1 MKGFIEVTSLRG
13 NTRLIR
19 TDLISMISKIVSF
32 TEMEYTDLPELK
44 DMESCVVISLQCS
57 NSIYFIRDSYEIVI
71 QKVQEAMQ

>member
-19 TDLISMISKIVSF
+19 ADLISMISKVVSF

-44 DMESCVVISLQCS
+44 DMESCVVISLQCD
-57 NSIYFIRDSYEIVI
+57 NSIYFIRDSYKIVI
-71 QKVQEAMQ
+71 QKTQEAMQ